1 MLYNYPL
8 IIHEEDGFWGEFPDV
23 DGCNAQGDSLQEII
37 EDAKGALETHLLSML
52 MDGEKINKP
61 THPKKIKTDKNSFVT
76 IITANVNLSKE
87 DKSVRKNLTIPKWLN
102 DRAEKE
108 NVNFSKT
115 LQEALLAKILDCQGT
130 PCSQ

>member
-23 DGCNAQGDSLQEII
+23 EGCNAQGDTISEII
-37 EDAKGALETHLLSML
+37 EDAKNALEIHLLSML
-52 MDGEKINKP
+52 MDGETLNKP
-61 THPKKIKTDKNSFVT
+61 THPKKIKTEKNSFVT
-76 IITANVNLSKE
+76 IITADVDLAKE

-108 NVNFSKT
+108 HLNFSKT
-115 LQEALLAKILDCQGT
+115 LQEALLAKICNVT
-130 PCSQ
+130 A

>member
-8 IIHEEDGFWGEFPDV
+8 IIHEEDGYWGEFPDV
-23 DGCNAQGDSLQEII
+23 DGCNAQGDTISEII

-52 MDGEKINKP
+52 MDGETLNKP
-61 THPKKIKTDKNSFVT
+61 THPKKIKIDKNSFVT
-76 IITANVNLSKE
+76 IITADVDLAKE

-108 NVNFSKT
+108 NLNFSKT
-115 LQEALLAKILDCQGT
+115 LQEALLAKI
-130 PCSQ
+130 SKAA

>member
-8 IIHEEDGFWGEFPDV
+8 IIHEEDGYWGEFPDV
-23 DGCNAQGDSLQEII
+23 DGCNAQGDTISEII

-52 MDGEKINKP
+52 MDGETLNKP
-61 THPKKIKTDKNSFVT
+61 THPKKIKIDKNSFVT
-76 IITANVNLSKE
+76 IITADVDLAKE

-108 NVNFSKT
+108 NLNFSKT
-115 LQEALLAKILDCQGT
+115 LQEALLAKISKT
-130 PCSQ
+130 A